1 MVILFNKPYGVIS
14 QFSEHR
20 TYASLKDYIPYKN
33 VYPAGRLDADSEGLL
48 ILTDNGV
55 LQNKISNPKNNM
67 YKTYLAQVENIPSD
81 EALEALRSGLKIKDY
96 FTKPALVKR
105 IIDPTI
111 WKRDPPI
118 RKRKNIPTEWIQIK
132 ISEGKNRQVRKMTAA
147 ISHPTLRLI
156 RMEIGDYKI
165 NRLLPGDF
173 LVLES

>member
-1 MVILFNKPYGVIS
+1 
-14 QFSEHR
+14 
-20 TYASLKDYIPYKN
+20 
-33 VYPAGRLDADSEGLL
+33 
-48 ILTDNGV
+48 
-55 LQNKISNPKNNM
+55 
-67 YKTYLAQVENIPSD
+67 LAQVENIPSD

-118 RKRKNIPTEWIQIK
+118 RKRTNIPTEWIQIK

>member
-33 VYPAGRLDADSEGLL
+33 VYPAGRLDSDSEGLL

-118 RKRKNIPTEWIQIK
+118 RKRTNIPTEWIQIK

>member
-33 VYPAGRLDADSEGLL
+33 VYPAGRLDSDSEGLL

-55 LQNKISNPKNNM
+55 LQNKISHPTNNI

-156 RMEIGDYKI
+156 RMEIGDFKI